1 MCLLKY
7 RCVLVVVLLV
17 QHLTNVTAQNNGAYN
32 LYLKSG
38 TIVPLPSLEL
48 ARKQPNN
55 TLRVAAGDEVKFA
68 IIQFF
73 GIPEEPAVKQ
83 LKDAGITL
91 LDYVPENAYT
101 AIINGEPD
109 RNALQAARV
118 RAVLELEPEQKI
130 QPALL
135 GLNLPPHA
143 IREAGK
149 VDVRISY
156 VKTMAADNVLKE
168 LGNHQIRLLSDALS
182 AYQIVEA
189 RVAIDGLLALAG
201 LPWVQYI
208 EAVPPPDE
216 PLNDKSEAG
225 TRANVLTSALPGQR
239 QLTGEGVVI
248 GIGDS
253 GNLTEH
259 IDLSTRL
266 ISYTPESSYW
276 HGVHVGGTAAGGG
289 IMNEKYRGYAPRAS
303 IIKRTNSEIW
313 KQASSLVRDFGLVIT
328 NNSYGGSV
336 CPDYGAYSFDSY
348 ILDRQ
353 AGDLPS
359 LQHVFAVG
367 NSGLEGPCEGGI
379 AGFGNVIGGSIS
391 AKNVI
396 STGRT
401 GPNSVIVSTSSR
413 GPTQDGRIKPE
424 IVAPGSSIVSTLPG
438 NAYQGASGTSMAAPA
453 VTGGLALLYQRY
465 RQMNGGNNPKN
476 MLMKALLCNGATDKG
491 LSGPDF
497 TYGFGSMNLLRSV
510 SMLEKGQY
518 FNGTLANQ
526 AKNGYEIAVPSNTA
540 LVKIMLYWNDPAPAV
555 ITGKT
560 LVNDLDLKVVRLGGV
575 EIQPAF
581 PRAANPLA
589 AAVPGVD
596 SVNNVEQIVLDSP
609 AAGTYVVNVAGKK
622 VPSGPQEYFLVYDI
636 IETSAVLT
644 YPIGGERFTKG
655 DVIDIFWDSYGN
667 AISTYS
673 VAYSLND
680 GASWTN
686 LNTAVPAGANQLN
699 WTVPDAFTTTAKVR
713 ITQNSTGVVKESAAF
728 TIMGVPVIT
737 LSANQ
742 CESYA
747 AVQWTAVSGATDYEV
762 MRLQGHEMRSVAV
775 TSDPKYVLSG
785 LSRDSTY
792 YISVRPRKNGI
803 PGRRALAISRKPD
816 SGTCEGIISDA
827 DLAVDAITAP
837 AGSGRLLTSTS
848 LGESQYVKVRLRN
861 FDDQS
866 VTQSFQIGYAVG
878 GADAAVHWETVT
890 SDVPANNYLDYTF
903 IQPLDVRNEGS
914 YPLTVVV
921 KLERDQV
928 ATNNQK
934 SVLIRQLA
942 NAPVSLPFMD
952 DLESFQSVEVNVN
965 TMGVGGTDRYDF
977 AQERDLGRLRT
988 SVEPGLAYSGT
999 KAFTVDANSGN
1010 NSQYPTYLD
1019 ATYNL
1024 AAYHADRDE
1033 IRLSFR
1039 YRLYAST
1046 SPAWPLR
1053 LYIRAND
1060 TDPWI
1065 QALESTIVPYFT
1077 KNNNYWLMSVEVSD
1091 LLKRNGKDF
1100 STSFQ
1105 VRWEQSFQYPAQTDG
1120 STIDD
1125 IRLYTTT
1132 SDVEVARVNALAIPS
1147 CDSNGYQEYNVLIK
1161 NNGAEDCF
1169 RVPFEVLIN
1178 DQLAHLA
1185 YVPVVRAGADTLF
1198 TFNFSSTQYLGSD
1211 RNVKVRVKKAF
1222 DENAGNDVSGTLAK
1236 AAQVISRFP
1245 YLEDFENGQGGWYLT
1260 EPSPLWVFGT
1270 PNTGKVKEAAS
1281 GNNAWT
1287 TNLGGTRWSETISYL
1302 YSPCFAMS
1310 GMAQPALSFS
1320 ASIDLAACAGGAC
1333 DIAYVEYNVS
1343 GSTWMRLGGV
1353 NSGTNWYNSRQEGTD
1368 VWNVQDY
1375 TRWHVATVPIP
1386 NYFPGGYVRFRFVIR
1401 SKSAA
1406 GRAGIAID
1414 DIHIY
1419 DSQAMVYFNT
1429 VPDNST
1435 VSADVSGN
1443 DWVQFKLHNSLV
1455 AAINPHG
1462 QSLGQVSVKAFQNNG
1477 AMRIENKQYYLGKSF
1492 TISATQPDF
1501 TQPVGVRL
1509 YITDEECEKLI
1520 ASPGKDRIVKPG
1532 SAYELAVTKY
1542 SGSNEDGDLTNDGS
1556 TAWTFYPKNTVRKVP
1571 YAQGYYLEFTTK
1583 SFSEFWFAKDFIGF
1597 GSPLPVRLAG
1607 FSATPVENTTRLEWR
1622 TAEEENASHF
1632 EIQRSADARAWTT
1645 LPLNTPA
1652 IGEGGHRY
1660 EAIDASPLA
1669 GVAYYRLKMVDR
1681 AAGTPERDHLDQA
1694 FAYSQI
1700 VSVDF
1705 AGKGNSPVVLFPNP
1719 VTDKLYIRSGNRRFS
1734 KVQLHSLLGT
1744 HLYTSAENQ
1753 SVLDVA
1759 KLASGMHWVTIHYA
1773 DGSQSSHK
1781 IVIVH

>member
-7 RCVLVVVLLV
+7 RCALVVVLLV
-17 QHLTNVTAQNNGAYN
+17 QHLTNVTAQGNRAYN

-38 TIVPLPSLEL
+38 TIAPRPVLEL
-48 ARKQPNN
+48 VRKQPGSM
-55 TLRVAAGDEVKFA
+55 LRVVSGDEVKFV

-73 GIPEEPAVKQ
+73 GIPEAPAVQQ
-83 LKDAGITL
+83 LKNAGITL
-91 LDYVPENAYT
+91 LDYIPENAYT
-101 AIINGEPD
+101 ATVHGAPD
-109 RNALQAARV
+109 RNLLQAAGV
-118 RAVLELEPEQKI
+118 RAVLELEPGQKI

-135 GLNLPPHA
+135 GPDLPAHA
-143 IREAGK
+143 IRETGK

-156 VKTMAADNVLKE
+156 VKTWAADSVIRE
-168 LGNHQIRLLSDALS
+168 LGKHRVQLLSDALS

-189 RVAIDGLLALAG
+189 RVASDGLLALAA
-201 LPWVQYI
+201 LPLVQYI

-216 PLNDKSEAG
+216 PLNDKSEAS

-253 GNLTEH
+253 GNLLEH
-259 IDLSTRL
+259 IDVSTRL
-266 ISYTPESSYW
+266 ISYDPESSYW
-276 HGVHVGGTAAGGG
+276 HGVHVAGTAAGGG
-289 IMNEKYRGYAPRAS
+289 ILNEKYKGYAPRAS
-303 IIKRTNSEIW
+303 IVKRINSEIW

-353 AGDLPS
+353 AGDLPG

-367 NSGLEGPCEGGI
+367 NSGLEAPCQGGT

-401 GPNSVIVSTSSR
+401 GANGLITTTSSK

-424 IVAPGSSIVSTLPG
+424 ITAPGSAIVSTLPD
-438 NAYQGASGTSMAAPA
+438 NKYQGASGTSMAAPA

-465 RQMNGGNNPKN
+465 RQLNSGNNPKN

-491 LSGPDF
+491 LPGPDF
-497 TYGFGSMNLLRSV
+497 TYGFGVMNLLRSV

-518 FNGTLANQ
+518 FNGRLAHQ
-526 AKNGYEIAVPSNTA
+526 ARDGYEISVPSNTA
-540 LVKIMLYWNDPAPAV
+540 LVKILLYWNDPAPAV
-555 ITGKT
+555 LTGKT
-560 LVNDLDLKVVRLGGV
+560 LVNDLDLKVVRIGNS

-581 PRAANPLA
+581 PRADNPLA
-589 AAVPGVD
+589 AATPGVD
-596 SVNNVEQIVLDSP
+596 SVNNVEQIVLEGP
-609 AAGTYVVNVAGKK
+609 AAGTYVVNVSGRK

-644 YPIGGERFTKG
+644 HPSGGEHFTKN
-655 DVIDIFWDSYGN
+655 DVIDISWDSYGN
-667 AISTYS
+667 AGSTFS

-680 GASWTN
+680 GGSWTN
-686 LNTAVPAGANQLN
+686 LNTAVPSGTNQLS

-728 TIMGVPVIT
+728 AIMGVPVIT
-737 LSANQ
+737 LSASQ

-762 MRLQGHEMRSVAV
+762 MRLQAHEMRSVGI
-775 TSDPKYVLSG
+775 TSDLKYVLGG

-816 SGTCEGIISDA
+816 SGNCEGIISDG

-837 AGSGRLLTSTS
+837 AHSGRLLTSTS

-861 FDDQS
+861 FDDRS

-878 GADAAVHWETVT
+878 SAAVHWETVNADI
-890 SDVPANNYLDYTF
+890 SANNYLDYTF
-903 IQPLDVRNEGS
+903 IKAFDVRNAGS
-914 YPLTVVV
+914 YPLTVQV
-921 KLERDQV
+921 KMEGDQV
-928 ATNNQK
+928 AANNQK
-934 SVLIRQLA
+934 SLLIRQLA
-942 NAPVSLPFMD
+942 NLPVNLPFAD
-952 DLESFQSVEVNVN
+952 DLESTQNVEVSAA
-965 TMGVGGTDRYDF
+965 TMGIGGTERYDF
-977 AQERDLGRLRT
+977 SQERDLGRVRT
-988 SVEPGLAYSGT
+988 ALEPGLAYSGT
-999 KAFTVDANSGN
+999 KAFTVDANN
-1010 NSQYPTYLD
+1010 QTNSQYPTYLD

-1024 AAYHADRDE
+1024 ATYHADRDE

-1039 YRLYAST
+1039 YRLYAAT

-1053 LYIRAND
+1053 MYIRAKD

-1065 QALESTIVPYFT
+1065 AALESSIVPFFT
-1077 KNNNYWLMSVEVSD
+1077 KNNNYWLISVDVSD

-1105 VRWEQSFQYPAQTDG
+1105 VRWEQSFRYPAQTDG

-1132 SDVEVARVNALAIPS
+1132 SDMEVTRVNALAIPS

-1161 NNGAEDCF
+1161 NNGTEDCF
-1169 RVPFEVLIN
+1169 RVPFEALIN
-1178 DQLAHLA
+1178 DQLAYQG

-1198 TFNFSSTQYLGSD
+1198 TFSFSSTQFLDGD
-1211 RNVKVRVKKAF
+1211 RNINVRVKKAF
-1222 DENAGNDVSGTLAK
+1222 DTNAGNDVSGTLAR
-1236 AAQVISRFP
+1236 AAQVISQFP

-1260 EPSPLWVFGT
+1260 EQSPLWAFGT
-1270 PNTGKVKEAAS
+1270 PNTGKVTEAAS
-1281 GNNAWT
+1281 GNNAWST
-1287 TNLGGTRWSETISYL
+1287 TLGGTRWNEAVSYL

-1310 GMAQPALSFS
+1310 GIAQPALSFS

-1343 GSTWMRLGGV
+1343 GSTWMRLGGI
-1353 NSGTNWYNSRQEGTD
+1353 NSGTNWYNSRQEGADT
-1368 VWNVQDY
+1368 WNVQDY

-1386 NYFPGGYVRFRFVIR
+1386 NYFPGGYVRFRFVIK

-1414 DIHIY
+1414 DVHIY

-1429 VPDNST
+1429 LADNSAA
-1435 VSADVSGN
+1435 SADVNGN
-1443 DWVQFKLHNSLV
+1443 DWVPFKLDNSLV

-1462 QSLGQVSVKAFQNNG
+1462 QSLGQVSVQAFQDNG
-1477 AMRIENKQYYLGKSF
+1477 AMRIENKQYYLGKNF
-1492 TISATQPDF
+1492 TISADRSDF
-1501 TQPVGVRL
+1501 PQPVGVRL

-1520 ASPGKDRIVKPG
+1520 AAPGKVGIVKPT

-1542 SGSNEDGDLTNDGS
+1542 SGSNEDGNLTNNGS
-1556 TAWTFYPKNTVRKVP
+1556 VAWTYYPKNSVKKVP

-1583 SFSEFWFAKDFIGF
+1583 SFSEFWFAKDFV
-1597 GSPLPVRLAG
+1597 GSGTPLPVRLVS
-1607 FSATPVENTTRLEWR
+1607 FSATPIENSTLLAWR

-1632 EIQRSADARAWTT
+1632 EIQRSADARAWTA
-1645 LPLNTPA
+1645 LPVNTPA
-1652 IGEGGHRY
+1652 IGEGAHRY
-1660 EAIDASPLA
+1660 EAVDISPLA
-1669 GVAYYRLKMVDR
+1669 GVSYYRLKMVDH
-1681 AAGTPERDHLDQA
+1681 AANGSDQA

-1705 AGKGNSPVVLFPNP
+1705 AGTGNSPVVLFPNP
-1719 VTDKLYIRSGNRRFS
+1719 VTDKLYIRSGNRQFS
-1734 KVQLHSLLGT
+1734 KVQLHSASGA

-1753 SVLDVA
+1753 SVMDVA
-1759 KLASGMHWVTIHYA
+1759 KLASGMHWVTIHYM